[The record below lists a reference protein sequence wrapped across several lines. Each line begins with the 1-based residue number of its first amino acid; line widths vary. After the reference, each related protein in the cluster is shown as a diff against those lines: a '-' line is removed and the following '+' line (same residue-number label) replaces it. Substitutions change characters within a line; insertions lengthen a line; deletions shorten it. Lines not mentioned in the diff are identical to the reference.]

1 MDRPVNSG
9 ETGCPQVDRA
19 KTSVRTLDLRGTA
32 LVHGGDGIVSPCLRA
47 APKKQNDRVAPQATD
62 IRGEAA

>member
-1 MDRPVNSG
+1 M
-9 ETGCPQVDRA
+9 
-19 KTSVRTLDLRGTA
+19 RTLDLRGTA